1 MNRNVGAKGTSQA
14 LSLRAL
20 KETQAVQHK
29 EHKVQQQRSYNIS
42 MDVLTVPSYQNSP
55 WERQVQDY

>member
-14 LSLRAL
+14 LNLRAL
-20 KETQAVQHK
+20 KAVQHK

-42 MDVLTVPSYQNSP
+42 MDVLTVSSYQNSP
-55 WERQVQDY
+55 GEHQVQDY